1 MWFQKKEKIT
11 ERRAERSTVNSIQ
24 TRYFVIKVVHH
35 RDVVLNKRSSLKTIL
50 KRFIHVNDNTHPV
63 SLCMIPSGLKCN
75 VPIISGRLCNH
86 CLRSTLFD
94 IIDSKTITI
103 FKSDIDGSQIVSVDD
118 LSKLG
123 KINI

>member
-24 TRYFVIKVVHH
+24 TRYFVIRAVHH
-35 RDVVLNKRSSLKTIL
+35 RGVVLKKRFSLRTIL
-50 KRFIHVNDNTHPV
+50 KRFTHVNDNTHPG
-63 SLCMIPSGLKCN
+63 SLCMVPSGLKSSL
-75 VPIISGRLCNH
+75 PIISGRLCNH

-123 KINI
+123 KLKI